1 MKGREGGGGGEGVR
15 EEVTL
20 QQHLDTTKGSW
31 RMAPGVSAE
40 SRRTRGETTVSKSTS
55 DAELFFQGDGLE
67 AVLSPGNFTGKF
79 GGPKVRFLV
88 TESAGK

>member
-40 SRRTRGETTVSKSTS
+40 NRRTRRGAAVSPNSSVT
-55 DAELFFQGDGLE
+55 AAGRPGL
-67 AVLSPGNFTGKF
+67 AAAKLLT
-79 GGPKVRFLV
+79 R
-88 TESAGK
+88 